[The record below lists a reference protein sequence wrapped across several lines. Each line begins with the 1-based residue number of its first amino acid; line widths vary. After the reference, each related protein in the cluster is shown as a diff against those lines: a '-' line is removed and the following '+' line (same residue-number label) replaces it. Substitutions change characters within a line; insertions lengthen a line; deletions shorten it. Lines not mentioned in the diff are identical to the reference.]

1 MAIPHLIPRTDAT
14 AEQLASATN
23 VLILGNSLGTD
34 THLWDLA
41 LPTLAAAHT
50 IVRWDLPGHGQAAVA
65 PEDFTL
71 AELASAVIAMA
82 DELGIS
88 TFDYAGVSV
97 AGGVALEL
105 ALAYPER
112 VKHSA
117 VVCSSPYFGGTDAW
131 AERIALVESSGTV
144 AVVTT
149 TPARWFAPDF
159 PAKDP
164 GTTEKLLSMVA
175 ATQDAGYIQV
185 CNALGSYDARP
196 FLADIKIPVLVISG
210 EVDPAATPEAGAQI
224 AHEVPGARQ
233 VIIPGTS
240 HQAVVEKPL
249 DVARTLTDF
258 FAE

>member
-1 MAIPHLIPRTDAT
+1 VAIPHLIARTDAS
-14 AEQLASATN
+14 AQQLASAQN

-34 THLWDLA
+34 IHLWDLA
-41 LPTLAAAHT
+41 LPTLAASHT
-50 IVRWDLPGHGQAAVA
+50 IVRWDLPGHGLADVA
-65 PEDFTL
+65 PEEFTL
-71 AELASAVIAMA
+71 AELASAVVAMA

-97 AGGVALEL
+97 SGGVALEL
-105 ALAYPER
+105 AVAYPDR

-117 VVCSSPYFGGTDAW
+117 VVCSSPYFGGKDGW
-131 AERIALVESSGTV
+131 AERIALVESSGTAALV
-144 AVVTT
+144 PA
-149 TPARWFAPDF
+149 TPARWLAPDF

-164 GTTEKLLSMVA
+164 GATQKLLSMVA
-175 ATQDAGYIQV
+175 ATTDAGYIQV

-233 VIIPGTS
+233 VIILEHHTRQSLRS
-240 HQAVVEKPL
+240 H
-249 DVARTLTDF
+249 
-258 FAE
+258 